1 MPGAPSAAE
10 LFAAGAHRV
19 SLGVCPML
27 GVMGLLRDIGREALD
42 QGRWQ
47 HMAEHFYGFAQ
58 AEALFAAAG

>member
-1 MPGAPSAAE
+1 
-10 LFAAGAHRV
+10 
-19 SLGVCPML
+19 
-27 GVMGLLRDIGREALD
+27 MGLLRDIGREALD